1 MNFKQTRD
9 ESLLAYYEGVRH
21 QVTLDVGSQCKFA
34 AGDGVREYAERLRE
48 EIERRKLQFTP
59 IRWK

>member
-1 MNFKQTRD
+1 MNFKRTRD
-9 ESLLAYYEGVRH
+9 ESLLAYYEGVRN
-21 QVTLDVGSQCKFA
+21 QVTLDLGSQYKFT
-34 AGDGVREYAERLRE
+34 AGDGVREYAEKLRE

>member
-1 MNFKQTRD
+1 MNFKRTRD

-21 QVTLDVGSQCKFA
+21 QVTLDVGSQYKFA
-34 AGDGVREYAERLRE
+34 AGEGVREYAERLRE